1 MIRKPTLC
9 AQSAAVVAH
18 LVRFG
23 PSTMDEL
30 ADAFPQ
36 EERSLLR
43 KRLSNLCDGNWLD
56 ISFTAA
62 GGMLWLVAP
71 RARARAAL
79 VTRPE
84 RQQAAAPSA
93 PPVLVPPRRINIM
106 QGTYTPAPMAPARP
120 GALDHKACASVGVR
134 C

>member
-1 MIRKPTLC
+1 MTRKPTLC
-9 AQSAAVVAH
+9 AQSAAVVAR

-23 PSTMDEL
+23 PATLDEL
-30 ADAFPQ
+30 ADVFPQ
-36 EERSLLR
+36 EDRSLLR

-56 ISFTAA
+56 IAFTAN

-79 VTRPE
+79 VTLPE
-84 RQQAAAPSA
+84 RQQAATPSA
-93 PPVLVPPRRINIM
+93 PPVLVPPRRINVM
-106 QGTYTPAPMAPARP
+106 QGTYTPPPMTPARP
-120 GALDHKACASVGVR
+120 GALDFQRCASRGFR